1 MKASLFTVSFAGLWG
16 QHTLSL
22 EEAIDKTAELGYEGV
37 EIMGKRPHLSPLE
50 VSLDD
55 CYRLRDRLDE
65 RNIACSA
72 VAAYTNFTGGMDA
85 AEVPLADMQ
94 IAYVEELARRAE
106 ALNCPLVRI
115 FSSYERDDVP
125 FIAQWRRTIA
135 AIQECC
141 DRAAEYNVTIGLQ
154 NHHDMGVDT
163 SMLAEMLYQ
172 IDRPNLIPMV
182 DCWSLHLRGEDIE
195 QALAEMAPRMEFT
208 TVADYRVLKRAA
220 YRPGLTNYTPSDPPV
235 AFAAPM
241 GKGELPYR
249 LFFDALTD
257 AGFDGWVSY
266 EMCSPLRDGGALDI
280 LERYARTFLD
290 YMKPWL

>member
-16 QHTLSL
+16 QDRLSL

-37 EIMGKRPHLSPLE
+37 EIMGKRPHLSPLD
-50 VSLDD
+50 VSVDD
-55 CYRLRDRLDE
+55 CHRLRERLDQ
-65 RNIACSA
+65 RDLACSA
-72 VAAYTNFTGGMDA
+72 VAGYTNFTGGMDA
-85 AEVPLADMQ
+85 AEVPTADMQ
-94 IAYVEELARRAE
+94 IAYVEELAKRAE

-115 FSSYERDDVP
+115 FSAYERDDVP
-125 FIAQWRRTIA
+125 FITQWRRTIA
-135 AIQECC
+135 AIRECC

-154 NHHDMGVDT
+154 NHHDLGVDT

-195 QALAEMAPRMEFT
+195 TALADMAPRMAFT
-208 TVADYRVLKRAA
+208 TVADYRVLKRATH
-220 YRPGLTNYTPSDPPV
+220 RPDVTNYAPADPPA

-249 LFFDALTD
+249 LFFDALAD